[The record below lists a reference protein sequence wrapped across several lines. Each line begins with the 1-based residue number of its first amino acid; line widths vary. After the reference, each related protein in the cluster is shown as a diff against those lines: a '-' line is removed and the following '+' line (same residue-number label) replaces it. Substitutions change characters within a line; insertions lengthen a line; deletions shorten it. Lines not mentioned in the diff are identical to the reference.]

1 MSPFASVLV
10 NAHLLMLSFAF
21 TPRLR
26 LWALSGFLACLLAV
40 MGVNAWRLA
49 ELKGLARDWQLAHSR
64 KDLPAIEALYCW
76 DEVDPSL
83 RLKMQEVFRQEF
95 EIPVRSVTAELASKI
110 DLLLGETQRPNLE
123 PTGVVV
129 VQFESADGLGARL
142 IAGGPWWRPKFTV
155 FLPAPPPA
163 K

>member
-10 NAHLLMLSFAF
+10 NAHLLMPPFAF
-21 TPRLR
+21 TTRLR

-49 ELKGLARDWQLAHSR
+49 GLQALARDWQQAHTR
-64 KDLPAIEALYCW
+64 KDLPALEALYCW
-76 DEVDPSL
+76 EGVDPSL
-83 RLKMQEVFRQEF
+83 RAKMQEVFRQEF
-95 EIPVRSVTAELASKI
+95 EIAVRSVTAEPASKI
-110 DLLLGETQRPNLE
+110 DLFLAETQRPNLE

-129 VQFESADGLGARL
+129 VQFQSSDGLGARL
-142 IAGGPWWRPKFTV
+142 IAGGSWSHPKFIV
-155 FLPAPPPA
+155 YLPVPAPL

>member
-10 NAHLLMLSFAF
+10 NAHLRMPFFVF

-26 LWALSGFLACLLAV
+26 IWALSGFLACLLAV
-40 MGVNAWRLA
+40 IGVNAWRLA
-49 ELKGLARDWQLAHSR
+49 GLQALARDWQMAHAR
-64 KDLPAIEALYCW
+64 KDLPALEALYCW
-76 DEVDPSL
+76 EGVDPSL
-83 RLKMQEVFRQEF
+83 RAKMQEVFRQEF
-95 EIPVRSVTAELASKI
+95 EIPVRSVTAEPASRI
-110 DLLLGETQRPNLE
+110 DLYQIETQRSNLE

-129 VQFESADGLGARL
+129 VQFESPDGLGARL
-142 IAGGPWWRPKFTV
+142 IAGGPWSRPKFIV